1 MLTSPIV
8 GLSYAQWLL
17 LLSNGAWSDTTV
29 VVLSREMMWWRYGMF
44 NSSNSSGSE
53 NFETFLLFLPNKAPV
68 TEQSLPL
75 YRNKGSKHN
84 QQCLIWDE
92 NHWRLNGTWRSFII
106 THLAKSMTMLKKKME
121 FKTMF
126 FILKCVFHSGLIE
139 SLLFPNSSASLSAVS
154 CPIYSEGNVLDS
166 TSSHYLGT
174 KWQSR
179 DQRPFMQLLSAR
191 RRRENHSSL
200 MRFIFNHLYMTHKN
214 ASAESFQEFDL
225 LVATGN
231 CPARVS
237 MCELVF

>member
-179 DQRPFMQLLSAR
+179 DQRPFMQHAEEGKTIQVWCVSYSTICTWRIKMLVQ
-191 RRRENHSSL
+191 NHSRNLIYSL
-200 MRFIFNHLYMTHKN
+200 LRATVLPVCPCVSSCFN
-214 ASAESFQEFDL
+214 
-225 LVATGN
+225 
-231 CPARVS
+231 
-237 MCELVF
+237 